1 MLEGLREGVKGEVE
15 ALTRQL
21 QGVRAQLA
29 PWEARIAAAQSAADV
44 AASERDLLQ
53 QQQEAAQKRLKVQR
67 TLSLPPTLILNL
79 MKAHNPRV
87 RKWSASCLVFS
98 SAMA

>member
-1 MLEGLREGVKGEVE
+1 MLEGLREGIKGEVE

-44 AASERDLLQ
+44 AASERDLLL
-53 QQQEAAQKRLKVQR
+53 QQQEAARERLKVQY
-67 TLSLPPTLILNL
+67 TLNLTRTLILALILTPNL
-79 MKAHNPRV
+79 TKPEP
-87 RKWSASCLVFS
+87 
-98 SAMA
+98 